1 MPVLALFV
9 GLDQARG
16 QLDPEL
22 NSDGIPYQWIDA
34 APALGVVRA
43 VNPGF
48 GFVVIG
54 LSRDATPE
62 LRRGVTLGIRRNGVI
77 VIWGVV
83 DTLEDPR
90 TLVLELK
97 GNAFAPDGSSQAR
110 VGDSVIIYPPEPPV
124 APK

>member
-1 MPVLALFV
+1 LPVLVLLG
-9 GLDQARG
+9 GLDQAPG
-16 QLDPEL
+16 QRDPEL
-22 NSDGIPYQWIDA
+22 NTDGIPYKWIDG
-34 APALGVVRA
+34 APAIGVVRA

-48 GFVVIG
+48 GFAVIG
-54 LSRDATPE
+54 LSRDATPN
-62 LRRGVTLGIRRNGVI
+62 LQRGLTLGIRRDGVI

-83 DTLEDPR
+83 DTLEDAR

-97 GNAFAPDGSSQAR
+97 GNAFAPDGSSLAR